1 MAAHHGHHH
10 EHSHSYPQR
19 NYAPG
24 AKWVK
29 GLTRDRLNNFHGGH
43 YSDLNISSALFTH
56 RVYNEDFVKLRVY
69 DSFLL
74 PGYRLPGSEIVI
86 SG

>member
-1 MAAHHGHHH
+1 MATQHGHHH
-10 EHSHSYPQR
+10 GHAHSYLQR

-43 YSDLNISSALFTH
+43 YSDLNISSVLFTH
-56 RVYNEDFVKLRVY
+56 RVDNEDFVKLRVY
-69 DSFLL
+69 GSFLFAGL
-74 PGYRLPGSEIVI
+74 SSEVVI